1 MNWSA
6 EAEEALS
13 GVPGFVRGMAKKAV
27 EEEAKKRGVH
37 EITPELVREA
47 KEKYITSIFG
57 GKSPKDGSK
66 EKSACRPAQSDGCDG
81 CEGCST
87 GAGQAAPVE
96 KEEGKSE
103 QKPRKIAI
111 IRCEIVS
118 ETCPGIAC
126 MKAWN
131 NKKIHF
137 EGYGPEDELIAMITC
152 GGCSGR
158 RVSRMVEKLKKYG
171 LDTVHLSSCMLLE
184 GDYPKCPHLDAIKQ
198 SIRAKGVEIVEGTH
212 H

>member
-1 MNWSA
+1 MRWSQEA
-6 EAEEALS
+6 EAALS

-27 EEEAKKRGVH
+27 EDEACKRGIEEV
-37 EITPELVREA
+37 TPALVQEVKDKYFTSLFGNKA
-47 KEKYITSIFG
+47 TKTKEQ
-57 GKSPKDGSK
+57 
-66 EKSACRPAQSDGCDG
+66 KSAGHSCKEDGCSECGEDK
-81 CEGCST
+81 SV
-87 GAGQAAPVE
+87 AKAAE
-96 KEEGKSE
+96 TKG
-103 QKPRKIAI
+103 RKIAI
-111 IRCEIVS
+111 IRCEITS

-126 MKAWN
+126 MMAWN
-131 NKKIHF
+131 KKRIHF
-137 EGYGPEDELIAMITC
+137 KGYGPDDELIAMITC

-198 SIRAKGVEIVEGTH
+198 SIEAKGVAIVEGTH